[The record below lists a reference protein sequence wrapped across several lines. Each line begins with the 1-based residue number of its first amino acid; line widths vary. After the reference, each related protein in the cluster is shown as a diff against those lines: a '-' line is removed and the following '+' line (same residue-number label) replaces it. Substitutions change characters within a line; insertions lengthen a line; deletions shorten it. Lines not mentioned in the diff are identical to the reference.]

1 MLLIDGNDDH
11 DNGGKHWEKKNIY
24 ILSPHDLVLTNMFYI
39 LLSPFKVKELPI
51 WEVRA

>member
-1 MLLIDGNDDH
+1 MLMMTMTMVANTG
-11 DNGGKHWEKKNIY
+11 KKNIY

-39 LLSPFKVKELPI
+39 FLSPFKVKELPV

>member
-1 MLLIDGNDDH
+1 MLLIDANDDH
-11 DNGGKHWEKKNIY
+11 DNGGKHWEKKIY

-39 LLSPFKVKELPI
+39 FLSPFKVKELPV